1 MNREQLIQEVKEQ
14 YQLLASMENR
24 DHYPVHNGDH
34 PEAYYEKL
42 LNLVIDEINK
52 GTFDSFS
59 SGKDI
64 VEELQTTRKNIC
76 ICKSI
81 FKVFR

>member
-1 MNREQLIQEVKEQ
+1 MNREQLIQQVKER
-14 YQLLASMENR
+14 YQVLASMENR
-24 DHYPVHNGDH
+24 DHITRSTTEMH
-34 PEAYYEKL
+34 PEAYYEKI

-64 VEELQTTRKNIC
+64 VEEVANNKGKYLYM
-76 ICKSI
+76 
-81 FKVFR
+81 